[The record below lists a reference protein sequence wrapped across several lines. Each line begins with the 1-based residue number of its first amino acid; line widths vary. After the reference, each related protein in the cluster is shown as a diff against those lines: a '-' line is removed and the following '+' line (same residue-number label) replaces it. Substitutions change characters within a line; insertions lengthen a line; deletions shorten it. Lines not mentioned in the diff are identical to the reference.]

1 MNTKKEINSI
11 NFDAPGLV
19 TVCTDKYVLLN
30 KIPEF
35 TIVSHIAGGGPFIH
49 ACIFNDVF
57 AVVSGSEAV
66 PYTPNFLLIFQKNTG
81 VFLKSIEFPS
91 PILNIKCNGSMLFI
105 SLEDTIQA
113 YDIKEFRTFATID
126 RKSSLGLFACTNEVI
141 AYPDDRSQGVV
152 KVAMLPGF
160 NVTQTIHCH
169 SGMIQNLTIS
179 SDSQSIVTC
188 SNKGTLIR
196 VFSIADG
203 SKTHQ
208 FRRGFTQNEVLS
220 LASSTEYVC
229 ACSDKTL
236 HVFSKDGRH
245 ASASLPCLPIDSI
258 ISNNRVMVAL
268 SNGIMAIYAINPPDF
283 SIQLINQTKM
293 LPPTPLI
300 QRRNRSYTV

>member
-1 MNTKKEINSI
+1 MKTKKEINSI
-11 NFDAPGLV
+11 NFDTPGLV

-35 TIVSHIAGGGPFIH
+35 TIVSHIIGGGPFIH
-49 ACIFNDVF
+49 ACVFNDVF
-57 AVVSGSEAV
+57 AAVSGSSAV

-91 PILNIKCNGSMLFI
+91 AILDVRCNESMLFI
-105 SLEDTIQA
+105 SMEDTIQA

-126 RKSSLGLFACTNEVI
+126 RKSSLGLLACSNDII
-141 AYPDDRSQGVV
+141 AYPDERSQGMV

-160 NVTQTIHCH
+160 NVTQMIQCH
-169 SGMIQNLTIS
+169 SGMIQNLVIS
-179 SDSQSIVTC
+179 SDSQSIITC

-196 VFSIADG
+196 VFSVSDG
-203 SKTHQ
+203 SKTNQ

-220 LASSTEYVC
+220 LAASQEYVC

-236 HVFSKDGRH
+236 HVFCKDGRH
-245 ASASLPCLPIDSI
+245 SSISLPCYPIDSVVS
-258 ISNNRVMVAL
+258 SNRIMVAL
-268 SNGIMAIYAINPPDF
+268 SNGIMAIYAISPADF
-283 SIQLINQTKM
+283 SLQIINQTKM
-293 LPPTPLI
+293 LPPTPLT